1 MFYPQFLYGLSRR
14 RKKRFMM
21 VCLASQVPSLCD
33 QEGEI
38 ERHVISPHFCRR
50 RINSDRP
57 PDQQRTLNK
66 VPTEL
71 RCRNFVAKHPLGI
84 QIGAKRAKTFI
95 QCVCFPTEIPFC
107 IPPLVVGQE
116 WLIVQGGGGGE
127 GAARACWPFSS
138 CSVQTHRQFIFLSSL
153 SHFSYPSVRVKP
165 QTKPASMTSKHFF
178 LAYKKK
184 DNWNPLCLR
193 IVNIEKCV

>member
-1 MFYPQFLYGLSRR
+1 MLTLPKKTHTVLPVKKTPQKRGVFWRIVFFKIIGEIHDMFYPQFLYGLSRR

-116 WLIVQGGGGGE
+116 
-127 GAARACWPFSS
+127 
-138 CSVQTHRQFIFLSSL
+138 
-153 SHFSYPSVRVKP
+153 
-165 QTKPASMTSKHFF
+165 
-178 LAYKKK
+178 
-184 DNWNPLCLR
+184 
-193 IVNIEKCV
+193 